1 MEVGWN
7 TIGSKSIDVDGAVEG
22 FACFACFA
30 VIRRADGQAGTIERK
45 IKAECSQ
52 GIAVTG
58 SQNVDLALAIA
69 RKDIDRAART
79 GTIAAT
85 PRGRHVC
92 HATFAGT
99 AFHRTNC
106 HPHAEQITV
115 DTVRGGQIDRFG
127 DASTPLTERSHLR
140 VATAV
145 GIAPLVWS
153 ANDQYVLIDVDRI
166 AQMTTRGRRSRRDLR
181 DLLKASRNFFGTGR
195 QHSSHANNRPEYH
208 RARTPC
214 LGPPCTHRRQRPQ
227 CGGRTPLRQ
236 AQEGQRRPP
245 SWSSARRSP
254 FGRNNPLIPFAER
267 FSRPAAGLTGKFC
280 PLLQI
285 GLLGLTVGSLEGLEL
300 GLDVSL
306 GVLT

>member
-115 DTVRGGQIDRFG
+115 GTVRCGQRERIG
-127 DASTPLTERSHLR
+127 NASIKLTELSPLR
-140 VATAV
+140 VARA
-145 GIAPLVWS
+145 GGAAPLIGS
-153 ANDQYVLIDVDRI
+153 TDDQNILIDVDRI
-166 AQMTTRGRRSRRDLR
+166 AQMTTRGR
-181 DLLKASRNFFGTGR
+181 
-195 QHSSHANNRPEYH
+195 
-208 RARTPC
+208 
-214 LGPPCTHRRQRPQ
+214 
-227 CGGRTPLRQ
+227 
-236 AQEGQRRPP
+236 
-245 SWSSARRSP
+245 
-254 FGRNNPLIPFAER
+254 
-267 FSRPAAGLTGKFC
+267 
-280 PLLQI
+280 
-285 GLLGLTVGSLEGLEL
+285 
-300 GLDVSL
+300 
-306 GVLT
+306 